1 MHFQALSDLV
11 GSIYDTVVD
20 ASACPRMLN
29 GLAELLGATG
39 GAQVGAYNSKADT
52 ATMLAPRVDPRE
64 LPIFSKYWTSV
75 WRQCDQNPIGAVI
88 FPEMPISL
96 QDRRRPEIF
105 NGWPKPRR
113 PEAMMGTTLLTE
125 GPIATVVSVSRP
137 GSEGEFDATEIR
149 LFAAL
154 IPHLQRAVQLRLRL
168 AALDGPP
175 TSSAEM
181 LNRLPH
187 AVLLVDARARVI
199 FANQAATKILSA
211 SDGLSLDRDGLTG
224 ATAEDTR
231 RLRQSI
237 ADCAQPIKELGGAG
251 GRLRLS
257 RPGRGPLTMLVIPH
271 RTRVTWIDVL
281 RPTAILFIT
290 EVEQAAAGPQRT
302 ARPGFWADP
311 GRILV
316 RGRDIERRW
325 AAGRRQPAWRLV
337 DNGTHTPRPCVRQDR
352 HAAPGRAGSPDPARP
367 TGDRGRLAAAL
378 PAAPLLPW
386 LQMAATLH
394 RVRTGPGACVTIAR
408 SSPGIRGAP
417 P

>member
-1 MHFQALSDLV
+1 MHFQALSHLV

-39 GAQVGAYNSKADT
+39 GVQVVAYNSKADT
-52 ATMLAPRVDPRE
+52 ATMLAPRVDPKE
-64 LPIFSKYWTSV
+64 LPIFTKYWTSV

-96 QDRRRPEIF
+96 RDRRRPEIS

-154 IPHLQRAVQLRLRL
+154 IPHLQRAVQLRSRL

-199 FANQAATKILSA
+199 FANQAGTKILSA

-237 ADCAQPIKELGGAG
+237 ADCAQPINELGGAG

-281 RPTAILFIT
+281 RPTAMLFIT
-290 EVEQAAAGPQRT
+290 EAEQAAMVRSERLGQDFGLTRAESLFAAEISKGDGLQAAASRLGVSLTTVRT
-302 ARPGFWADP
+302 HLAHVFDKTGTRRQAE
-311 GRILV
+311 LV
-316 RGRDIERRW
+316 RLILQGR
-325 AAGRRQPAWRLV
+325 PA
-337 DNGTHTPRPCVRQDR
+337 
-352 HAAPGRAGSPDPARP
+352 
-367 TGDRGRLAAAL
+367 TGAD
-378 PAAPLLPW
+378 
-386 LQMAATLH
+386 
-394 RVRTGPGACVTIAR
+394 
-408 SSPGIRGAP
+408 
-417 P
+417 